1 MLETLSGSDNSTS
14 PHAWHPIATMAECLT
29 GEEAPKANSTDVAEV
44 VEEKVA
50 DSEQAEREEPEG
62 PLHLDQHME
71 SEEDM
76 NEYPH
81 AGHIGLEPF

>member
-1 MLETLSGSDNSTS
+1 LLETLSGSDNSTS

-29 GEEAPKANSTDVAEV
+29 GEEAPKANSTDVTEANSTDVTEV
-44 VEEKVA
+44 VE
-50 DSEQAEREEPEG
+50 AERKEPEG
-62 PLHLDQHME
+62 PHHLDQHME

-76 NEYPH
+76 QKYPH

>member
-29 GEEAPKANSTDVAEV
+29 GEEAPKANSTNVTDV
-44 VEEKVA
+44 VEEKV
-50 DSEQAEREEPEG
+50 QAERKEPEG
-62 PLHLDQHME
+62 PHHLDQHME

-76 NEYPH
+76 NKYPH